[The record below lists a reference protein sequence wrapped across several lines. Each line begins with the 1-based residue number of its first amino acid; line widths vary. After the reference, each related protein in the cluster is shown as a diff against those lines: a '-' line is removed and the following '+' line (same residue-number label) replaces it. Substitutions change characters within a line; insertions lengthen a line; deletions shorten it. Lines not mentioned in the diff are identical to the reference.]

1 MRELWRKLAALLSA
15 GALLSTMAVSAAPG
29 EPLKD
34 KTGGGE
40 KPDEGYVAETR
51 YWGELD
57 RYAQE
62 GIPAYR
68 GEDVVLFPERAD
80 EPRELKEYQGENA
93 FLWEDGDSQI
103 SWTVEVPASALYAI
117 RVEYC
122 AMTGSGATIE
132 RSVLIDG
139 EVPFYEAYNIPF
151 SRLYVDDGEPAVNS
165 LGDEVKPAQKEVAR
179 WQTVMLHDKQGLY
192 SAPLQFYLE
201 AGKRTLT
208 LRTVNGAMAI
218 KSVTL
223 TAPSTLKSYAEVS
236 AEYEAKGY
244 RPATQSARMEAEDC
258 ILLKNNSASG
268 LYSDGDPMVIPRS
281 LGKSVMN
288 AVSLGDA
295 GNNFISFQLT
305 VPEDGLYQL
314 VLRDKQCWGDGLSM
328 YREISID
335 GEVPFQEFA
344 QYKFDYDRSWRSEAL
359 ADGEGNPYLVYLEKG
374 TCELR
379 LTSRMGEEY
388 NTRILRL
395 LTECSAELS
404 GMVLKIRMITGSNPD
419 INYDYEL
426 GDKIPELGDAF
437 DSVIAKLQE
446 CRDIVRRIGE
456 GKDPTLYEQ
465 MKLIQVQLGE
475 MRDDPFVIA
484 KRMDELTDSLT
495 NFGNWISGLTSQ
507 PLSIDYIELT
517 PPGQAVKNYR
527 SNFFQVAQTV
537 LVNFFTSFVKDY
549 NTVGTLSGAGGAGT
563 TLEVWIGR
571 GKDWAETLK
580 QLSDNSFTPASGI
593 DIHVN
598 VLPTGQLNTGAV
610 NSLMLAIAGGAAP
623 DVCLGVSSSS
633 PGEFAIRN
641 AVTDLRRFEDFDE
654 AASRFYAE
662 SLVPFSYRGGTYA
675 LPETVNFKA
684 LFYRKDIV
692 ANLGISIPE
701 TWDDLLNKVL
711 PVLNQNSMQFYLQSV
726 SSILSVAGMFE
737 VFLYQNGGTYYNE
750 EYTESAL
757 DSPEAFQ
764 AFQSFCDLFTV
775 YGFDTTLNFL
785 NRMKSGEVPM
795 GIADFNMYMT
805 LTVAAPEL
813 AGRWAIA
820 EIPGT
825 RRADGTIDRTTGGN
839 SAECGII
846 MEQSDKKDAA
856 WQFLKWWT
864 SAESQS
870 AYAADIE
877 AKQGIAARWPS
888 ANIEAFGSLSW
899 TKEERTVIEKSFSNM
914 REVPV
919 VVGSYFTSR
928 HIGNAW
934 NSTVVNGVELRT
946 ALEKGVKDINKELKR
961 KQEQYKL
968 R

>member
-1 MRELWRKLAALLSA
+1 
-15 GALLSTMAVSAAPG
+15 
-29 EPLKD
+29 
-34 KTGGGE
+34 
-40 KPDEGYVAETR
+40 
-51 YWGELD
+51 
-57 RYAQE
+57 
-62 GIPAYR
+62 
-68 GEDVVLFPERAD
+68 
-80 EPRELKEYQGENA
+80 
-93 FLWEDGDSQI
+93 
-103 SWTVEVPASALYAI
+103 
-117 RVEYC
+117 
-122 AMTGSGATIE
+122 
-132 RSVLIDG
+132 
-139 EVPFYEAYNIPF
+139 
-151 SRLYVDDGEPAVNS
+151 
-165 LGDEVKPAQKEVAR
+165 
-179 WQTVMLHDKQGLY
+179 
-192 SAPLQFYLE
+192 
-201 AGKRTLT
+201 
-208 LRTVNGAMAI
+208 
-218 KSVTL
+218 
-223 TAPSTLKSYAEVS
+223 
-236 AEYEAKGY
+236 
-244 RPATQSARMEAEDC
+244 
-258 ILLKNNSASG
+258 
-268 LYSDGDPMVIPRS
+268 
-281 LGKSVMN
+281 
-288 AVSLGDA
+288 
-295 GNNFISFQLT
+295 
-305 VPEDGLYQL
+305 
-314 VLRDKQCWGDGLSM
+314 
-328 YREISID
+328 
-335 GEVPFQEFA
+335 
-344 QYKFDYDRSWRSEAL
+344 
-359 ADGEGNPYLVYLEKG
+359 
-374 TCELR
+374 
-379 LTSRMGEEY
+379 
-388 NTRILRL
+388 
-395 LTECSAELS
+395 
-404 GMVLKIRMITGSNPD
+404 
-419 INYDYEL
+419 
-426 GDKIPELGDAF
+426 
-437 DSVIAKLQE
+437 
-446 CRDIVRRIGE
+446 
-456 GKDPTLYEQ
+456 
-465 MKLIQVQLGE
+465 
-475 MRDDPFVIA
+475 
-484 KRMDELTDSLT
+484 
-495 NFGNWISGLTSQ
+495 
-507 PLSIDYIELT
+507 
-517 PPGQAVKNYR
+517 
-527 SNFFQVAQTV
+527 
-537 LVNFFTSFVKDY
+537 
-549 NTVGTLSGAGGAGT
+549 
-563 TLEVWIGR
+563 
-571 GKDWAETLK
+571 
-580 QLSDNSFTPASGI
+580 
-593 DIHVN
+593 
-598 VLPTGQLNTGAV
+598 
-610 NSLMLAIAGGAAP
+610 MLAIAGGAAP